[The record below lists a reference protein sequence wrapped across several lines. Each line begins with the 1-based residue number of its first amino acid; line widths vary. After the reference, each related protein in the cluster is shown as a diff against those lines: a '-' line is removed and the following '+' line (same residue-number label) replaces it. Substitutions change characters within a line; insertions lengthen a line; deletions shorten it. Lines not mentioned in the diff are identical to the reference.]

1 MGRNTKEDIF
11 PCDPNKTEKR
21 EMDRTKRD
29 RNREK
34 KKQGFITT
42 DSTSQTMITKNIM
55 DNFMPTNLTTSTKLT
70 NCLKIPCQNC

>member
-34 KKQGFITT
+34 KKQGDREGERNNKEISESESAHAVKFR
-42 DSTSQTMITKNIM
+42 
-55 DNFMPTNLTTSTKLT
+55 T
-70 NCLKIPCQNC
+70 NC